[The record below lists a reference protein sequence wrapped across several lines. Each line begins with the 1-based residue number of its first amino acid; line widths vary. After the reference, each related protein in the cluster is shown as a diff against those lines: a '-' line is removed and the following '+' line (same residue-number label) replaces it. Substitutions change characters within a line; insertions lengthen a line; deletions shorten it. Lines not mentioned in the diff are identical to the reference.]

1 VSSLIHYPP
10 PSESHCSRL
19 EWPLHAQLVGGFNF
33 LPPPSPRA
41 RRSLRA
47 MDPVSAI
54 GVAAAAIAF
63 LDFSLK
69 TLSVC
74 RELRDSGALP
84 ENLDIERRSKTLQRI
99 TRDLQV
105 YVAQ

>member
-1 VSSLIHYPP
+1 
-10 PSESHCSRL
+10 
-19 EWPLHAQLVGGFNF
+19 
-33 LPPPSPRA
+33 
-41 RRSLRA
+41 

-99 TRDLQV
+99 TKDLEL
-105 YVAQ
+105 YVALPRASNVSKLLRH